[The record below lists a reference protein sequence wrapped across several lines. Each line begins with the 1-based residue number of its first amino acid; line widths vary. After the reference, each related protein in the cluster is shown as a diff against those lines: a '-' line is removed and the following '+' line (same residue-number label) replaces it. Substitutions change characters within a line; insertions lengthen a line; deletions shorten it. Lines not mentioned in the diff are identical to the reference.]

1 MHSATTDSVA
11 RRDICICL
19 AGLSHDGSGRNPP
32 YNGRTAETQEC
43 AKHHGEHGSAQR
55 QDALEARRC
64 ALSLGSTHSTNTV
77 AALDTI
83 TRMLALSVPK
93 PPSQRD
99 VGHGFLLGNSLLA
112 GVSSWQYTLS
122 GQIQVYPCCS
132 PHCQASCVY
141 PAPRASEPTLRLAV
155 NPSSRS
161 EQRPIAT
168 APELCLLGILR
179 AILLRFPSSPLAL
192 DLSVIVSRCC
202 PLVASDP
209 LLAHHP
215 CDCHGLLSVCLSPDA
230 TQLWRLLAWQKGKLN
245 I

>member
-1 MHSATTDSVA
+1 
-11 RRDICICL
+11 
-19 AGLSHDGSGRNPP
+19 
-32 YNGRTAETQEC
+32 
-43 AKHHGEHGSAQR
+43 
-55 QDALEARRC
+55 
-64 ALSLGSTHSTNTV
+64 
-77 AALDTI
+77 
-83 TRMLALSVPK
+83 MLALSVPK